1 MSASAG
7 TPTSAPK
14 AMSSRLLTMKFMQR
28 AAASSPTNTSPSSID
43 EPSPKRQKTA
53 QNTPTKFNVDT
64 LADNRAIQAA
74 IVEEEA
80 KKQAA
85 LDRAAVEAGDTRWV
99 LSFEGRKHLNTPT
112 NTLRVVQTGFANL
125 DQPSPIKA
133 ERVDDDD
140 NNFGKEKPFMVGR
153 RSFGKFNK
161 VLEKQQ
167 NPGMEF
173 TSSEEDEESEEYE
186 SEDEDS
192 EDDPTGAK
200 ELIKASKQEAIKRL
214 KEERKAKKKAE
225 KADLLELSKKRKKKH
240 VSLNGLTSLSGSGG
254 GSFGSGG
261 GIKSE
266 IKCYTCGGN
275 HIARDCSNP
284 KRKLQ
289 GDGGPPR
296 KSQRTR

>member
-28 AAASSPTNTSPSSID
+28 AAAASPTNASPSSLD

-53 QNTPTKFNVDT
+53 QNTPTKFNVDS

-74 IVEEEA
+74 IEEEEA

-85 LDRAAVEAGDTRWV
+85 LDRAAAEAGDTRWV
-99 LSFEGRKHLNTPT
+99 LSFEGRKNLNTPK
-112 NTLRVVQTGFANL
+112 NILRVVQTSFAKL
-125 DQPSPIKA
+125 DLPSPTK
-133 ERVDDDD
+133 VQHTDDGDNIFGDD
-140 NNFGKEKPFMVGR
+140 KPFMVGR

-161 VLEKQQ
+161 VLE
-167 NPGMEF
+167 NPDIEF
-173 TSSEEDEESEEYE
+173 SSPSEEEESDHEE
-186 SEDEDS
+186 SADEDS

-200 ELIKASKQEAIKRL
+200 ELIKASKQEAIKRA

-225 KADLLELSKKRKKKH
+225 KAELLELSKKRKKKH

-254 GSFGSGG
+254 SAFGSGG
-261 GIKSE
+261 ANKSD

-275 HIARDCSNP
+275 HIARDCPRP
-284 KRKLQ
+284 KRKHQ

-296 KSQRTR
+296 KSQRTK

>member
-28 AAASSPTNTSPSSID
+28 AAASSPTNTSPSID

-133 ERVDDDD
+133 ERVNDDD
-140 NNFGKEKPFMVGR
+140 NDFGEEKPFMVGR

-161 VLEKQQ
+161 VLEVCHA
-167 NPGMEF
+167 F
-173 TSSEEDEESEEYE
+173 
-186 SEDEDS
+186 
-192 EDDPTGAK
+192 
-200 ELIKASKQEAIKRL
+200 R
-214 KEERKAKKKAE
+214 
-225 KADLLELSKKRKKKH
+225 
-240 VSLNGLTSLSGSGG
+240 
-254 GSFGSGG
+254 
-261 GIKSE
+261 
-266 IKCYTCGGN
+266 
-275 HIARDCSNP
+275 
-284 KRKLQ
+284 
-289 GDGGPPR
+289 
-296 KSQRTR
+296 

>member
-1 MSASAG
+1 MSASAK

-28 AAASSPTNTSPSSID
+28 AAATSPTNASPSSTD

-53 QNTPTKFNVDT
+53 QNAPPKFNVDT

-74 IVEEEA
+74 IEEEEA

-85 LDRAAVEAGDTRWV
+85 LDRAAAEAGDTRWV
-99 LSFEGRKHLNTPT
+99 LSFEGRKNLNAPT
-112 NTLRVVQTGFANL
+112 NILRVVQTSFANL
-125 DQPSPIKA
+125 DLPSPTK
-133 ERVDDDD
+133 VQHTDDGD
-140 NNFGKEKPFMVGR
+140 NVFGDEKPFMVGR

-167 NPGMEF
+167 NPDIEF
-173 TSSEEDEESEEYE
+173 SSSSEEEESDNEE
-186 SEDEDS
+186 SADEDS

-200 ELIKASKQEAIKRL
+200 ELIKASKQEAIKRA

-225 KADLLELSKKRKKKH
+225 KAELLELSKKRKKKH

-254 GSFGSGG
+254 GALGSGG
-261 GIKSE
+261 ANKSD

-275 HIARDCSNP
+275 HIARDCPRP
-284 KRKLQ
+284 KRKHQ

-296 KSQRTR
+296 KSQRMR